1 MLAQNLVV
9 DGSFED
15 TIRCQN
21 QPFTSYLQQ
30 SLKYWKYGGYISGIS
45 FNSCNW
51 SRYSTP
57 QNDAGYEIPHSG
69 QGYIGIPTF
78 GELTNTPDSRKFA
91 TGKLN
96 QTLQANKTYRF
107 SLYVSLSDS
116 LIYSCNNLSIYF
128 SDTIP
133 TFSVY
138 DSYKIQYN
146 LTHPINVNFHQNMSN
161 KVGWTKLDT
170 TFIASGNERYLTIGN
185 FLKDAQSD
193 TNYVGGNTVISG
205 NYYWDYAFLYIDD
218 ISVELYDES
227 AIQSSEAESQKI
239 EIYPNPNNG
248 IFTVTSNTNELCNM
262 EVYSMM
268 GDAVFNDNFRSS
280 KQIEVANHLA
290 KGIYLCKVLQNGSV
304 VYQGKI
310 VVQ

>member
-1 MLAQNLVV
+1 
-9 DGSFED
+9 
-15 TIRCQN
+15 
-21 QPFTSYLQQ
+21 
-30 SLKYWKYGGYISGIS
+30 
-45 FNSCNW
+45 
-51 SRYSTP
+51 
-57 QNDAGYEIPHSG
+57 
-69 QGYIGIPTF
+69 
-78 GELTNTPDSRKFA
+78 
-91 TGKLN
+91 
-96 QTLQANKTYRF
+96 
-107 SLYVSLSDS
+107 
-116 LIYSCNNLSIYF
+116 
-128 SDTIP
+128 
-133 TFSVY
+133 
-138 DSYKIQYN
+138 
-146 LTHPINVNFHQNMSN
+146 MSN